1 MSCGWV
7 GSGHQLHSL
16 SPDAERMQAPSAP
29 SEAAWPHRTQCLCS
43 APGLSLLLLGHLPD
57 SYRACL
63 SNVTATHSLRA
74 APSTTWILGQRRLR
88 PRAQRAGRS
97 RWTETY
103 FRCRDLT
110 SGFRTPIPGPSAQL
124 PPQQP
129 QSVGN
134 HRATGVR
141 RRPGAS
147 PGIKV
152 KGERDVGGSV
162 NSRDLSRQSCFLGAS
177 SALGGSS
184 FVVRRPHLQDVWAA
198 LPLVLGNP
206 EVLAPGAPP
215 RGLTFTRR
223 LLPGPRAVEQAG
235 ALGGAAQQVAHL
247 AGEAQQALRLE
258 LVAQPRPV
266 GGGPWVS
273 AESRVVS
280 CGADT
285 RGHTGR

>member
-1 MSCGWV
+1 MGCGWV

-29 SEAAWPHRTQCLCS
+29 SEAARPHRTQCLHS

-74 APSTTWILGQRRLR
+74 APSTTRILGQRRLR
-88 PRAQRAGRS
+88 PRARRAGRS

-134 HRATGVR
+134 HRATGVG

-147 PGIKV
+147 SGIKV
-152 KGERDVGGSV
+152 KGERDVGGSI
-162 NSRDLSRQSCFLGAS
+162 NSRDLSPSVMFPRSLVCFGGKQLRCTKAS
-177 SALGGSS
+177 
-184 FVVRRPHLQDVWAA
+184 P
-198 LPLVLGNP
+198 
-206 EVLAPGAPP
+206 PG
-215 RGLTFTRR
+215 R
-223 LLPGPRAVEQAG
+223 
-235 ALGGAAQQVAHL
+235 LGGATARSREPRGPSPGRPAAGTHL
-247 AGEAQQALRLE
+247 HTPAAARTT
-258 LVAQPRPV
+258 
-266 GGGPWVS
+266 
-273 AESRVVS
+273 SR
-280 CGADT
+280 
-285 RGHTGR
+285 